1 MKQRRGLMILKA
13 MLRISYACYQFS
25 ITCHVMQHLGHDEDD
40 DDYDDDD
47 DTSSAQR
54 LKASTI
60 CATNVVLHYNNKQHS
75 NKSKIKVG

>member
-1 MKQRRGLMILKA
+1 MKQRRGLMFLKA

-25 ITCHVMQHLGHDEDD
+25 ITCHVMQHLGHDD
-40 DDYDDDD
+40 DDDD

-60 CATNVVLHYNNKQHS
+60 CATNVVLHYNNKHS